1 MNPNPYL
8 KKLGL
13 ADTDRAVILHAD
25 DIGMCQAGLA
35 AYAEIVEFG
44 VLSSAATMVPCPWFP
59 ATAVL
64 YRTLQATHPN
74 LDMGVHV
81 TLTSEWDGLRWGPIS
96 TRDVASGLLDAEGY
110 FPRQTAPV
118 QAHGRA
124 AAVLAEME
132 AQLQRA
138 LAAGIDVTHLDS
150 HMGSIFHPQF
160 MPLYI
165 ELAQRYRIPALAF
178 RWQASDLQAWGM
190 DEATAVQFANWSQN
204 LEASG
209 FPLLD
214 SIFMMPLDTHK
225 NRLDV
230 ARQSL
235 SNLQPGIHYFL
246 IHPAQDTPELRAV
259 APDWQARV
267 ADYQLF
273 VDKTW
278 RQTVAESGVRVIG
291 WREIREVMRAG
302 D

>member
-1 MNPNPYL
+1 MNANPYL

-13 ADTDRAVILHAD
+13 ADDDRAVILHAD

-35 AYAEIVEFG
+35 AYEEIVEFG
-44 VLSSAATMVPCPWFP
+44 LLSSAATMVPCPWFP

-64 YRTLQATHPN
+64 YHTLQTTHPN

-81 TLTSEWDGLRWGPIS
+81 TLTSEMDGLRWGPIS
-96 TRDVASGLLDAEGY
+96 TRDETSGLLDADGY
-110 FPRQTAPV
+110 FLRQTATV

-124 AAVLAEME
+124 TAVLTEME

-150 HMGSIFHPQF
+150 HMGAVFHPPF

-178 RWQASDLQAWGM
+178 RWQAEGLH
-190 DEATAVQFANWSQN
+190 EATAVPFANWSQN

-214 SIFMMPLDTHK
+214 SIYMMPLDSHE
-225 NRLDV
+225 NRLAV
-230 ARQSL
+230 ARQWL
-235 SNLQPGIHYFL
+235 TNLKPGIHYFL
-246 IHPAQDTPELRAV
+246 IHPAQDTPELRAL

-267 ADYQLF
+267 ADYHLF
-273 VDKTW
+273 ISETW
-278 RQTVAESGVRVIG
+278 RQTVAGSGVQVIG
-291 WREIREVMRAG
+291 WREIRDVMQR
-302 D
+302 

>member
-1 MNPNPYL
+1 MKANPFL
-8 KKLGL
+8 QKLGC
-13 ADTDRAVILHAD
+13 DDDDRVVILHAD
-25 DIGMCQAGLA
+25 DIGMCHAGLA
-35 AYAEIVEFG
+35 AYEQIVEFG
-44 VLSSAATMVPCPWFP
+44 VVSSAAVMVPCPWFP

-74 LDMGVHV
+74 LDLGVHV
-81 TLTSEWDGLRWGPIS
+81 TLTSEWEGYRWGPIS
-96 TRDVASGLLDAEGY
+96 TRDETSGLLDAEGY

-124 AAVLAEME
+124 AAVLTEME

-150 HMGSIFHPQF
+150 HMGTVFHPSF

-165 ELAQRYRIPALAF
+165 ELAQKYRIPALAF
-178 RWQASDLQAWGM
+178 RWQAEGLHDT
-190 DEATAVQFANWSQN
+190 TAVAFANWSQN

-214 SIFMMPLDTHK
+214 SIFMMPLDSHE
-225 NRLDV
+225 NRLEV
-230 ARQSL
+230 ARQWL
-235 SNLQPGIHYFL
+235 TGLQPGLHYFL
-246 IHPAQDTPELRAV
+246 IHPAQDTPELRAL
-259 APDWQARV
+259 APDWRARV

-273 VDKTW
+273 INEAW
-278 RQTVAESGVRVIG
+278 RQAVAESGVRVIG
-291 WREIREVMRAG
+291 WRDIREIMRSG

>member
-1 MNPNPYL
+1 MKANPFL
-8 KKLGL
+8 QKLGC
-13 ADTDRAVILHAD
+13 DDDDRVVILHAD

-35 AYAEIVEFG
+35 AYAEMVEFG
-44 VLSSAATMVPCPWFP
+44 LLSSAAVMVPCPWFP

-64 YRTLQATHPN
+64 YRTLQATHPH
-74 LDMGVHV
+74 LDLGVHV
-81 TLTSEWDGLRWGPIS
+81 TLTSEWEGYRWGPIS
-96 TRDVASGLLDAEGY
+96 TRDETSGLLDAEGY

-165 ELAQRYRIPALAF
+165 ELAQRHHIPALAF

-190 DEATAVQFANWSQN
+190 DEVTAVAFANWSQN
-204 LEASG
+204 LEAGG
-209 FPLLD
+209 FPLMD
-214 SIFMMPLDTHK
+214 SIFMMPLDSHE

-230 ARQSL
+230 ARQWL
-235 SNLQPGIHYFL
+235 TNLPPGLHYFL
-246 IHPAQDTPELRAV
+246 IHPAQDTPELRAM

-267 ADYQLF
+267 ADYHLF
-273 VDKTW
+273 INEAW
-278 RQTVAESGVRVIG
+278 RQTVVQSGARVIG
-291 WREIREVMRAG
+291 WREIREIMRLG
-302 D
+302 N

>member
-1 MNPNPYL
+1 MKANPFL
-8 KKLGL
+8 QKLGC
-13 ADTDRAVILHAD
+13 DDDDRVVILHAD
-25 DIGMCQAGLA
+25 DIGMCHAGLA
-35 AYAEIVEFG
+35 AYEQIVEFG
-44 VLSSAATMVPCPWFP
+44 VVSSAAVMVPCPWFP

-81 TLTSEWDGLRWGPIS
+81 TLTSEWEGYRWGPIS
-96 TRDVASGLLDAEGY
+96 TRDETSGLLDAEGY

-150 HMGSIFHPQF
+150 HMGTVFHPSF

-165 ELAQRYRIPALAF
+165 ELAQKYRIPALAF
-178 RWQASDLQAWGM
+178 RWQAEGLHDT
-190 DEATAVQFANWSQN
+190 TAVAFANWSQN

-214 SIFMMPLDTHK
+214 SIFMMPLDSHE
-225 NRLDV
+225 NRLEV
-230 ARQSL
+230 ARQWL
-235 SNLQPGIHYFL
+235 TNLPPGLHYFL
-246 IHPAQDTPELRAV
+246 IHPAQDTPELRAL

-267 ADYQLF
+267 ADYHLF
-273 VDKTW
+273 INEAW
-278 RQTVAESGVRVIG
+278 RQAVAESGVRVIG
-291 WREIREVMRAG
+291 WRDIREIMRSG

>member
-8 KKLGL
+8 KKLGFS
-13 ADTDRAVILHAD
+13 DTDRVVILHAD

-44 VLSSAATMVPCPWFP
+44 VLSSAAVMAPCPWFP

-64 YRTLQATHPN
+64 YHSLRANRPN

-81 TLTSEWDGLRWGPIS
+81 TLTSEWANYRWGPIS
-96 TRDVASGLLDAEGY
+96 TRDVDSCLLDGDGY
-110 FPRQTAPV
+110 FPQTTAVV
-118 QAHGRA
+118 QANGRA

-150 HMGSIFHPQF
+150 HMGTVFHAQF

-178 RWQASDLQAWGM
+178 RWSAHELQAWGM
-190 DEATAVQFANWSQN
+190 DEATAVAFANWSQN

-214 SIFMMPLDTHK
+214 SLYMMPLHTHE
-225 NRLDV
+225 NRLEI
-230 ARQSL
+230 ARQWL
-235 SNLQPGIHYFL
+235 NDLKPGIHYFL
-246 IHPAQDTPELRAV
+246 IHPAQDTPELRAL
-259 APDWQARV
+259 APDWRARV

-273 VDKTW
+273 ISEAW

-291 WREIREVMRAG
+291 WREIREIMRLG

>member
-1 MNPNPYL
+1 MNTNPYL
-8 KKLGL
+8 KKLGFS
-13 ADTDRAVILHAD
+13 DDDRAVILHAD

-35 AYAEIVEFG
+35 AYAEIVQFG
-44 VLSSAATMVPCPWFP
+44 VLSSAAVMVPCPWFP
-59 ATAVL
+59 ATAVR
-64 YRTLQATHPN
+64 YHTLQATHPH

-81 TLTSEWDGLRWGPIS
+81 TLTSEWEGYRWGPIS
-96 TRDVASGLLDAEGY
+96 TRDETSGLLDAEGY

-150 HMGSIFHPQF
+150 HMGTVFHPSF

-165 ELAQRYRIPALAF
+165 ELAQKYRIPALAF
-178 RWQASDLQAWGM
+178 RWQAEGLH
-190 DEATAVQFANWSQN
+190 ETTAVAFANWSQN

-214 SIFMMPLDTHK
+214 SIFMMPLDSHE

-230 ARQSL
+230 ARQWL
-235 SNLQPGIHYFL
+235 TNLQPGLHYFL
-246 IHPAQDTPELRAV
+246 IHPAQDTPELRAL
-259 APDWQARV
+259 APDWRARV
-267 ADYQLF
+267 ADYRLF
-273 VDKTW
+273 VDEAW
-278 RQTVAESGVRVIG
+278 RQAVAESGVRVIG
-291 WREIREVMRAG
+291 WREIRERMRLG